1 MTPSLYP
8 TLRHRF
14 GWLPTGG
21 SFWSLGEGEDPWG
34 AFGEGEERPD
44 HPDGED
50 RAEENQPP
58 EDTEGSRACGELK
71 ADMLLCH
78 HCHFFALDSA
88 SLSQGGLVYHLI
100 GLAGFLHQGA
110 FNLEKRPNT

>member
-44 HPDGED
+44 HPDGEE

-78 HCHFFALDSA
+78 HCHFRFSCP
-88 SLSQGGLVYHLI
+88 
-100 GLAGFLHQGA
+100 
-110 FNLEKRPNT
+110 R

>member
-1 MTPSLYP
+1 MKLELKKNAPKKDGHVQAHSLTYMTPSLYP

-78 HCHFFALDSA
+78 LCHFRF
-88 SLSQGGLVYHLI
+88 
-100 GLAGFLHQGA
+100 FCP
-110 FNLEKRPNT
+110 R